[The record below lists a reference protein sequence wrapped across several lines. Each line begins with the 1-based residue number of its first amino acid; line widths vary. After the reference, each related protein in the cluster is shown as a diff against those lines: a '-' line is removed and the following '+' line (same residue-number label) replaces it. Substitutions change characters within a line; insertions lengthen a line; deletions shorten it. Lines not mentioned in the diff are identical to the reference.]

1 MCRVRASLS
10 PSERGLSERDLQ
22 CQAGRNGLA
31 KINSA
36 GHMSYWLLLGGTEC
50 LHEGLEAWLCFM
62 LAGRVL
68 EERLISSSLRF
79 SCFLGGLAL
88 PCDVAFC

>member
-10 PSERGLSERDLQ
+10 PSESGLSEQDLQ

-36 GHMSYWLLLGGTEC
+36 GHMSYWLLLGERSVYTSAWRLGSALC
-50 LHEGLEAWLCFM
+50 WREGSWRR
-62 LAGRVL
+62 G
-68 EERLISSSLRF
+68 
-79 SCFLGGLAL
+79 
-88 PCDVAFC
+88 